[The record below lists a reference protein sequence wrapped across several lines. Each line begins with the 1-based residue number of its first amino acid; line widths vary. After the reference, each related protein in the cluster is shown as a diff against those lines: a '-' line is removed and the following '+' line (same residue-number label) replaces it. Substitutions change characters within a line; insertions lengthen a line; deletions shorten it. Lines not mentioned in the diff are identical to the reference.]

1 MTLWERI
8 KKFLKKFLPPP
19 VDAFNRELGFMRD
32 FVQKENS
39 ALSAEQH
46 KEIERVLE
54 VLLQQQKQINIQQWQ
69 MESLTNKVREVEQK
83 TAALGLQIE
92 GVKPEITALG
102 AQIGEL
108 RPEITALDK
117 FDELGKT
124 LQVNINSDYENLIK
138 QMTSGEERLNKRIE
152 TNRILSADGVRNS
165 AEAVWAEIFNN
176 TVTNSEWLKD
186 KTFSPGRWAVGYP
199 YLYVMYRVLDVVR
212 PKAILELGLGQ
223 STKMIAQY
231 SMANTDVKH
240 YVVESDL
247 NWVAFF
253 QKENVLPD
261 GCKIVQMEYE
271 MTPFKEAKE
280 VRTYKGFSETFA
292 GMKFNFISIDAPLG
306 GDMKQYARVDVLKMM
321 PECLAEDFVIM
332 IDDCE
337 RVGEK
342 HTVAEMEAKLQG
354 AAIPYKLG
362 RYSGKKDLVLITAEK
377 MGFLTSM

>member
-8 KKFLKKFLPPP
+8 KKFLKKFFPPP

-32 FVQKENS
+32 FVQKGNS

-54 VLLQQQKQINIQQWQ
+54 VLMQQQKQINIQQWQ

-83 TAALGLQIE
+83 TAALGLKIE

-102 AQIGEL
+102 AQIAEL
-108 RPEITALDK
+108 RPEIATLDK

-240 YVVESDL
+240 YVVERDL

-253 QKENVLPD
+253 S
-261 GCKIVQMEYE
+261 
-271 MTPFKEAKE
+271 
-280 VRTYKGFSETFA
+280 KGKCS
-292 GMKFNFISIDAPLG
+292 S
-306 GDMKQYARVDVLKMM
+306 R
-321 PECLAEDFVIM
+321 
-332 IDDCE
+332 
-337 RVGEK
+337 
-342 HTVAEMEAKLQG
+342 
-354 AAIPYKLG
+354 
-362 RYSGKKDLVLITAEK
+362 
-377 MGFLTSM
+377 